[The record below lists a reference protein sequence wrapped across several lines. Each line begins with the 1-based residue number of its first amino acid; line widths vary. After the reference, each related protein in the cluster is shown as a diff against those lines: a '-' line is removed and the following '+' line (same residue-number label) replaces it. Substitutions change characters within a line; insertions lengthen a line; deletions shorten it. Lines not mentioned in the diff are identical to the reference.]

1 MTFAPNSSAARD
13 IAYHIHGQTNIVVHE
28 KIGPTVIERGDGV
41 RVYDDNGKEYIEG
54 LAGLWSVSLGFNE
67 KRLIDAAVKQLNKL
81 PYYHTFAHKVT
92 PPVINLAEKLV
103 SMAPAGMS
111 KVIFQNSGSEA
122 IDTAMKLVW
131 YYHNSIGKPEK
142 KKLITRVNAY
152 HGTGIASGSLTGLAS
167 MHAAFDLPIERI
179 LRTDCPHYYRFGEDG
194 ESEQAFATR
203 CAYNLE
209 QLIIEEGPE
218 TIGAFFAEPVQ
229 GAGGVLIPAATYFEK
244 VQKVL
249 KKYDILLVADE
260 VICGFGRTGN
270 LWGSETFGMEPDMLT
285 CAKALSSS
293 YVPISSVLINDKIYA
308 AMAEESGKQGIF
320 GHGYTYS
327 GHPVAAAVAL
337 ETLKIYEE
345 IDIVNQVQS
354 VAPTLQDGLMAMQDH
369 DLIGEVRGV
378 GLIAGVELVADKASK
393 AAFDPMAKV
402 GAKVMAIAEENGL
415 LIRNMGDVLALCP
428 PLIIDEETVVEM
440 LARFKTSLDAG
451 AAWVSEQGLR

>member
-1 MTFAPNSSAARD
+1 MTFAPNSPAARD
-13 IAYHIHGQTNIVVHE
+13 IAYHIHGQTNMGAHE

-67 KRLIDAAVKQLNKL
+67 QRLIDAATKQLNEL

-92 PPVINLAEKLV
+92 PPVIDLAEKLV
-103 SMAPAGMS
+103 SIAPAGMS
-111 KVIFQNSGSEA
+111 KAIFQNSGSEA

-142 KKLITRVNAY
+142 KKLIARVNAY
-152 HGTGIASGSLTGLAS
+152 HGTGIASGSLTGLAR
-167 MHAAFDLPIERI
+167 MHAAFDLPIDRI

-194 ESEQAFATR
+194 ESEQEFATR
-203 CAYNLE
+203 CADNLE
-209 QLIIEEGPE
+209 KLILEEGPE

-229 GAGGVLIPAATYFEK
+229 GAGGVLIPADTYFEK
-244 VQKVL
+244 VQVVL

-270 LWGSETFGMEPDMLT
+270 MWGSQTFGMEPDMLT

-308 AMAEESGKQGIF
+308 AMVEESGKQGIF

-345 IDIVNQVQS
+345 MDIVSRVRA
-354 VAPTLQDGLMAMQDH
+354 VAPALQDGLRAMQDH
-369 DLIGEVRGV
+369 DLIGEIRGV
-378 GLIAGVELVADKASK
+378 GLIAGIELVADKASK
-393 AAFDPMAKV
+393 TSFDPAAKV
-402 GAKVMAIAEENGL
+402 GAKIMALAEENGL
-415 LIRNMGDVLALCP
+415 LIRAMGDVLAFCP

-440 LARFKTSLDAG
+440 LARFKAVLDAG
-451 AAWVSEQGLR
+451 ATWVNEQGLR